1 MFICQNML
9 RNTFRLKGDSMKKI
23 SFGKV
28 GIAVGVA
35 AVLILGIT
43 TVAAPSADKER
54 VDTEYITEIS
64 AKNWVDSSVY
74 ENGYQADNISLNGKN
89 QAGSFAFDKNDVITI
104 EVPDEVK
111 GERKVG
117 FKFHAADESETSD
130 VLFRLSYGEESYTA
144 YLPLLWKDSVDEE
157 LRYQTD
163 RFGNERANTQ
173 VVHTE
178 SVFAPLQDNAD
189 ITMKEIV
196 LSLKGGQ
203 VSIVNTTQKVI
214 IEEVWL
220 YEEEKLPTYKE
231 YVKDMQMK
239 GDGAGIVT
247 IQGEDFSVKSDP
259 HIRSNNAN
267 KPNLSPYNTYHR
279 MINILN
285 GDSFGSA
292 GQKVMWEISVEED
305 GWYEI
310 GLKFCQNSAVNKKAY
325 RAFEIDGK
333 VPFKE
338 WEEVAFDQTK
348 NMVYETQFLEEK
360 VYLTKGTHTLAMTA
374 KLGEAAEV
382 YETLTALVQEM
393 NALGMD
399 ITKITAGVNDK
410 NRTWDLD
417 AYLPNAQKDMKGYI
431 KVINEMYK
439 RLEEIEGEKPTYA
452 DSLLYSAQV
461 LEKLL
466 KQPRTIPNKLDLF
479 NTGDNSAVKHI
490 NTVINTLTRTSLGL
504 DELYVKGAKEEFK
517 EEKVSVFV
525 SVANS
530 VRKFLYS
537 LDPEAVQST
546 SGASGEEEGTL
557 QVWMSR
563 SSVYVQ
569 VLQSMADAAPELEGM
584 KVDISIMPSEQK
596 LVLASA
602 AGTNP
607 DVVIG
612 AASGTPYKF
621 AIRGAAKDLTEYE
634 DFLSF
639 YNSEYNLESLVPCA
653 YEGGV
658 YGATETQDYRVLFY
672 RKDILDSLGVEVPA
686 TWDDVQEIMPTL
698 LRYNKNIS
706 LPIANLIGFKSLG
719 TTTPYIYQNDGQLY
733 TDDGAGIGLMDQ
745 NTVTAMTELTDLFK
759 VYAVE
764 EYVASFYNSFRYGDT
779 PLGIGGVSSY
789 VQLTEAAP
797 ELAGLWDIAPVP
809 GTMQKDGSVL
819 RSGNASM
826 TTCMIFKNTKMSEE
840 SWKFMKWW
848 LSAETQTA
856 FAETM
861 ELSYGTEYRWN
872 TANLKA
878 FEETSYP
885 DEHKEII
892 RIAWAH
898 QKENLQHPAAYIVER
913 EISNAFT
920 NATVNGDTVIEALD
934 ASKLVADREIMRK
947 LKEFGYVNSEGKL
960 EKNYPIEVMKDLKAK
975 LKEQQKGGNK

>member
-1 MFICQNML
+1 
-9 RNTFRLKGDSMKKI
+9 MKKI
-23 SFGKV
+23 PFVKV
-28 GIAVGVA
+28 LVA
-35 AVLILGIT
+35 IGLVLVLLLGIIT
-43 TVAAPSADKER
+43 LVAPSADRNR
-54 VDTEYITEIS
+54 VETEYITEIS
-64 AKNWVDSSVY
+64 AENWVNASVY
-74 ENGYQADNISLNGKN
+74 ESGYQVTNVALNGEK
-89 QAGSFAFDKNDVITI
+89 QSDAFEFGKDDVVTI
-104 EVPDEVK
+104 EIPENIK

-117 FKFHAADESETSD
+117 FVYHASEDSETSD
-130 VLFRLSYGEESYTA
+130 VLFQLNYGEDNYTA
-144 YLPLLWKDSVDEE
+144 YLPLLWMDNVENE

-163 RFGNERANTQ
+163 RYGNERANTQ
-173 VVHTE
+173 VVYTK
-178 SVFAPLQDNAD
+178 STFAPLQDNVD
-189 ITMKEIV
+189 IAMDEIV
-196 LSLKGGQ
+196 LDAKGGQ
-203 VSIVNTTQKVI
+203 VTIVNTTQKVI

-220 YEEEKLPTYKE
+220 YEEEKLPTYEE
-231 YVKDMQMK
+231 YLKDMK
-239 GDGAGIVT
+239 KEGDGKGVITV
-247 IQGEDFSVKSDP
+247 QGEDFSVKSDP
-259 HIRSNNAN
+259 HIRSNNTN
-267 KPNLSPYNTYHR
+267 KTNLTPYNTYHR
-279 MINILN
+279 MINVLN
-285 GDSFGSA
+285 GDSFGTA
-292 GQKVMWEISVEED
+292 GQKVMWEITVEED

-325 RAFEIDGK
+325 RSFEIDGQ

-338 WEEVAFDQTK
+338 WEEVAFEQTR
-348 NMVYETQFLEEK
+348 NLVYETQFLEEK
-360 VYLTKGTHTLAMTA
+360 VYLTKGTHTLAMVA
-374 KLGEAAEV
+374 KLGESAEV
-382 YETLTALVQEM
+382 YETLTALVDEM

-399 ITKITAGVNDK
+399 ITKITAGVKDK

-417 AYLPNAQKDMKGYI
+417 AYLPNAQKDIKGFI
-431 KVINEMYK
+431 KVIDAAYE

-452 DSLLYSAQV
+452 DSLLYASQV

-466 KQPRTIPNKLDLF
+466 EQPRTIPNKLDLF

-504 DELYVKGAKEEFK
+504 DELYVKGSKEEFK

-525 SVANS
+525 SIANS

-546 SGASGEEEGTL
+546 SGASGEDEGTL

-569 VLQSMADAAPELEGM
+569 VLQSMADSAPELEGM

-653 YEGGV
+653 YDGGV

-672 RKDILDSLGVEVPA
+672 RKDILESLDIEVPD

-719 TTTPYIYQNDGQLY
+719 TTTPYIYQNDGKLY
-733 TDDGAGIGLMDQ
+733 TDDGAGIGLMDA
-745 NTVTAMTELTDLFK
+745 NSVTAMTELTDLFK

-779 PLGIGGVSSY
+779 PLGIGGVSAY

-809 GTMQKDGSVL
+809 GTMQEDGSIL
-819 RSGNASM
+819 RSGNAAM

-885 DEHKEII
+885 DEHKEVI
-892 RIAWAH
+892 RIAWQH

-934 ASKLVADREIMRK
+934 KSKLVADREIMRK

-960 EKNYPIEVMKDLKAK
+960 EKNYPIEVMKEIKAK
-975 LKEQQKGGNK
+975 LKAQEKAQKKGGDK